1 MPSFRTNHQG
11 TRDLSIST
19 KEMKQKVKPKL
30 LSTQHIRQ
38 HQLQHLTPNTLH
50 KLLNKLAVKHHT
62 RLSN

>member
-30 LSTQHIRQ
+30 LNTQHIRQ
-38 HQLQHLTPNTLH
+38 LQLQHLIPNTLPKH
-50 KLLNKLAVKHHT
+50 LNKLAVKHHT